1 MNVLLMVIWV
11 LGLLQTSG
19 TQLRVELYS
28 AEGEALSGQRIELE
42 LYVFESVGG
51 ETRARVWY
59 HERCTTDESGRCTF
73 AVQKPP
79 PGGGMLYGTLLVGE
93 QRRDV
98 LWPGGDLYVP
108 LRLDKIQDGREAEA
122 FPFDRRT
129 VVRVVRGEGWGIAI
143 LGALL
148 LMVGVYGLYRKAK
161 KSV

>member
-1 MNVLLMVIWV
+1 MKVLLMVIWA

-51 ETRARVWY
+51 ETRARV
-59 HERCTTDESGRCTF
+59 TDEAGRCTF
-73 AVQKPP
+73 AVQNPP

-129 VVRVVRGEGWGIAI
+129 VVRVVRGEGWGIVV

-148 LMVGVYGLYRKAK
+148 LMAGVYGLYRKAK